1 MRSQQYDVDKWLL
14 DETAKIVLEDKVYSA
29 KIRET
34 NPYVVYDMP
43 VITYDFYYEDGI
55 SLWFSNSQE
64 LANTFYKSCKKIDA
78 LIKEYADKDTQIAD
92 ESEPQEQKGQSFCT
106 ECGKK
111 VIKGDKFCREC
122 GTSFV
127 LVKCTDKFRWIE
139 ELNQS
144 QKPFRN

>member
-29 KIRET
+29 KIGET

-106 ECGKK
+106 ECGTRFESVSENK
-111 VIKGDKFCREC
+111 VAEKDTKIAELEAQIKALKEEIVE
-122 GTSFV
+122 V
-127 LVKCTDKFRWIE
+127 LKNK
-139 ELNQS
+139 Q
-144 QKPFRN
+144 